1 MQLSALGS
9 FELYFDSK
17 LRKLMAGPCYSRNVE
32 PSHGSKRHKAKIN
45 LALEFRCLRSFETF
59 CDLKLRKQAKDQ

>member
-1 MQLSALGS
+1 MQLSALRS

-17 LRKLMAGPCYSRNVE
+17 LRKPMAHACYSRIVE
-32 PSHGSKRHKAKIN
+32 PSHNSTRHKPKIN
-45 LALEFRCLRSFETF
+45 LALEFGCLRSFETF